1 MITKIGRT
9 GIIWKHDMKLIVNT
23 TSSTTER
30 KSITGT
36 GDIVIRTTI
45 EEERQESGACADRY
59 ASAAGAKVK
68 EKEPVPEGS
77 RLFLSA
83 GSLTEVLLQQRA
95 AG

>member
-45 EEERQESGACADRY
+45 EEER
-59 ASAAGAKVK
+59 
-68 EKEPVPEGS
+68 
-77 RLFLSA
+77 
-83 GSLTEVLLQQRA
+83 
-95 AG
+95 